1 MFPEQD
7 TTSQEQQQHQQIQT
21 PLDEIDVIL
30 LFIPKYE
37 KEIINSVKVT
47 LNGDG
52 DIELTSLVDSLQKMS
67 YPVEGSMIF
76 YYSQTTGMYIYCG
89 NDPVP
94 TNMLIPSAEIAEE
107 DGRRFITIRVRQIEQ
122 SDYPR
127 VESDYELETAALIDF
142 NIDSCFDFESDGS
155 DKNKRRRH
163 KERKISEVLD
173 LVLKWRKLY
182 SGVRDPRT
190 GQIIK
195 LSLDEAV

>member
-1 MFPEQD
+1 
-7 TTSQEQQQHQQIQT
+7 
-21 PLDEIDVIL
+21 

-37 KEIINSVKVT
+37 KEIISGVKVDVT
-47 LNGDG
+47 KDG
-52 DIELTSLVDSLQKMS
+52 DIELNSLVSNLNKMS
-67 YPVEGSMIF
+67 YPVESSMIF
-76 YYSQTTGMYIYCG
+76 YYSQTTGMYVYCG
-89 NDPVP
+89 NDPLP
-94 TNMLIPSAEIAEE
+94 SNMLIPSSEIAIE
-107 DGRRFITIRVRQIEQ
+107 DGRRVITIRVRQIEQ

-142 NIDSCFDFESDGS
+142 NIDACFDFDSDGS
-155 DKNKRRRH
+155 DKNRRRRH

-195 LSLDEAV
+195 LSLDEAAQRVGVAKKSLDDYLLQIRFARRFGFNF